1 LLHVYLPHNNTQKHK
16 AMNTLN
22 SLEEILNSK
31 EFNEL
36 FDWEAEKKEI
46 ESAGWNYKQTLN
58 FGKQLGK
65 KIK

>member
-1 LLHVYLPHNNTQKHK
+1 
-16 AMNTLN
+16 MNTPN
-22 SLEEILNSK
+22 SLEQILNSK